1 MPKILVVDDKEMICK
16 ILFDELTISN
26 FQVEVLNS
34 IGIIWEYI
42 RDMQPDL
49 VLLGLHSES
58 FDSWQILN
66 DIKKNIPGLPVL
78 VYMIKGGHSMNN
90 LMRAVKEV
98 LKNGGIS
105 SAFMFQAS
113 KKPEPEQV

>member
-16 ILFDELTISN
+16 LLFDELTIAN
-26 FQVEVLNS
+26 FQVETLNS

-58 FDSWQILN
+58 FDSWQILD

-105 SAFMFQAS
+105 SAFVFQVS